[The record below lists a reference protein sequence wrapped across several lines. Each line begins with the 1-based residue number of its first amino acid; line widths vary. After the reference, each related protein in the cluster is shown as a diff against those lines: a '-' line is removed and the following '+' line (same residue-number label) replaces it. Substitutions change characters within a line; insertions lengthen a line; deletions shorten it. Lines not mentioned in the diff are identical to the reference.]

1 MNTFI
6 QIQLKYMVSS
16 VEAFMQS
23 CKLAATKDDG
33 IVSKEEQRIL
43 RKINRA
49 SNRYNKQLNRILK
62 DHTRT

>member
-33 IVSKEEQRIL
+33 IISKEEQRIL

>member
-6 QIQLKYMVSS
+6 QIQINYMVSS
-16 VEAFMQS
+16 VEAFMRS

-33 IVSKEEQRIL
+33 IVSKEERRIL

-49 SNRYNKQLNRILK
+49 SNRYNRQLNRILK
-62 DHTRT
+62 RQTKT